1 MDSSQD
7 FHSIAAPALV
17 PRRLQRARA
26 GLAFLNRQRVGSGCF
41 PSFISTQL
49 DFSDGTLA
57 PSEIFSSA
65 LILICLAES
74 ELQLNSHSRLL
85 DKLSSSFTPDGFV
98 HFFEDRALLPADVD
112 CTMVVL
118 DALFKNGH
126 GATPRMHRALTRIA
140 ANTDA
145 NGVLRVYLDADP
157 LRTKRVDA
165 VVCVNALYTFSTLGR
180 ERELLPSVTYV
191 AEHLASERFEAGT
204 RYYPSPDLFLYFASR
219 LVRDFGWAEQRFGA
233 LLRERLQQRSGNQPT
248 GVLEL
253 AARATAASNLG
264 LVAAEELRT
273 LADAQGEDGS
283 WRASPCFRFGRSN
296 RYFGGECLST
306 GLALRALMADN
317 IAQSTVPLRRFGTTG

>member
-1 MDSSQD
+1 MDTSQD

-17 PRRLQRARA
+17 PHRLARAHA
-26 GLAFLNRQRVGSGCF
+26 GLAFLNRQRVGTGYF
-41 PSFISTQL
+41 PSFISTQP

-74 ELQLNSHSRLL
+74 ELKLSSHARLL

-112 CTMVVL
+112 CSVVVL
-118 DALFKNGH
+118 DALFKNGRR
-126 GATPRMHRALTRIA
+126 ATPSMQRALDRIA

-157 LRTKRVDA
+157 LRAKRVDA

-180 ERELLPSVTYV
+180 ERELLPSMTYV
-191 AEHLASERFEAGT
+191 AEHLAGEQFDSGT
-204 RYYPSPDLFLYFASR
+204 RYYPSPALFLYFASR
-219 LVRDFGWAEQRFGA
+219 LVRDFAWAERRFGA
-233 LLRERLQQRSGNQPT
+233 LLRERLQQRCRNTPVS
-248 GVLEL
+248 VLEL

-264 LVAAEELRT
+264 LVAAEELRM

-283 WRASPCFRFGRSN
+283 WRASPCFRFGRSS

-306 GLALRALMADN
+306 GFAVRALMAEN
-317 IAQSTVPLRRFGTTG
+317 AAQRVPPLRRFGTTG